1 MAHRYSFIDP
11 FASALSGTIVL
22 SSALPE
28 LRKDVSKIVRTAGSS
43 WSAAAAEDAPAD
55 KCTEHTGKERYE
67 GYDFGTY
74 VLLTTRTE
82 DELNMHR
89 AK

>member
-28 LRKDVSKIVRTAGSS
+28 LRKDVLNIVRTAGHS
-43 WSAAAAEDAPAD
+43 WSAAAEEYAEHAD
-55 KCTEHTGKERYE
+55 EESYE
-67 GYDFGTY
+67 EDNLGMY
-74 VLLTTRTE
+74 VLLGTRTG